1 MKRVMTVV
9 AGLGV
14 LLAACGET
22 PPTISVGK
30 DPRMLSGHWVG
41 SVRASAETA
50 EVPLDLNF
58 TATYVDAR
66 QVTVTGSGTL
76 DGQAVTL
83 NGTVKGNAD
92 MFVQYTPPRPKY
104 DMRGDLNVTGAAGDL
119 GTLKVFQY
127 VSGSAPTSG
136 AYFSV
141 QWTPK
146 GSATVAIG
154 SIRRR

>member
-83 NGTVKGNAD
+83 NGTLKGNAD
-92 MFVQYTPPRPKY
+92 MFVQYSPPLPKFGLL
-104 DMRGDLNVTGAAGDL
+104 GDLNVTGAEGDL
-119 GTLKVFQY
+119 GTLNVLQY
-127 VSGSAPTSG
+127 VSGSAPASS
-136 AYFSV
+136 AYFRV
-141 QWTPK
+141 VWTPK
-146 GSATVAIG
+146 GSATVSSGYI
-154 SIRRR
+154 SRR

>member
-22 PPTISVGK
+22 PPTISVGQ

-41 SVRASAETA
+41 GVRASAETA

-66 QVTVTGSGTL
+66 QFTVTGSGTL

-92 MFVQYTPPRPKY
+92 MFVQYTPPLPKFN
-104 DMRGDLNVTGAAGDL
+104 MQGDLNVAGAAGDL
-119 GTLKVFQY
+119 GTLNVLQY
-127 VSGSAPTSG
+127 VSGDAPVSG
-136 AYFSV
+136 VFYRV
-141 QWTPK
+141 EWKPK
-146 GSATVAIG
+146 GSSTVSYGGI
-154 SIRRR
+154 SRR

>member
-1 MKRVMTVV
+1 MKRVTTVV
-9 AGLGV
+9 AGLGF

-22 PPTISVGK
+22 PPAISVGQ

-58 TATYVDAR
+58 TATYVDAQ

-83 NGTVKGNAD
+83 SGTLKGNAN
-92 MFVQYTPPRPKY
+92 MFVQYTPPLPKY
-104 DMRGDLNVTGAAGDL
+104 NVQGGLNVAGAAGDL
-119 GTLKVFQY
+119 GTLNVFQY
-127 VSGSAPTSG
+127 VSGAAPASG
-136 AYFSV
+136 AYFRV
-141 QWTPK
+141 EWKPK
-146 GSATVAIG
+146 GSATVSSG
-154 SIRRR
+154 SISRR

>member
-66 QVTVTGSGTL
+66 QFTVTGSGTL
-76 DGQAVTL
+76 NGQAVTV

-92 MFVQYTPPRPKY
+92 MFVQYTPLPPKY

-119 GTLKVFQY
+119 GTLNVMQY
-127 VSGSAPTSG
+127 VSGDAPVSG
-136 AYFSV
+136 VFYRV
-141 QWTPK
+141 EWKPK
-146 GSATVAIG
+146 GSSTVSYGGI
-154 SIRRR
+154 SRR